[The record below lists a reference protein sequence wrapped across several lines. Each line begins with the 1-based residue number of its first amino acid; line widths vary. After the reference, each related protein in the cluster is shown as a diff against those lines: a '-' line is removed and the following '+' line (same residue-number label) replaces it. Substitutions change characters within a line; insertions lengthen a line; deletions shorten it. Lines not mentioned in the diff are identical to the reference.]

1 MSERA
6 AITVTE
12 NADRNRFD
20 GTDDSGVVA
29 GFVEY
34 ERHGNTVDLVHT
46 EVDEAFE
53 GRGVGSSLVRGVLDE
68 LRGQDVDVTVSC
80 PFIKSWL
87 EKHPDY
93 QDLTAR

>member
-12 NADRNRFD
+12 NADRHRFE

-34 ERHGNTVDLVHT
+34 ERRGDTVDLVHT
-46 EVDEAFE
+46 EVDDAFE
-53 GRGVGSSLVRGVLDE
+53 GRGVGSALVRGVLDE
-68 LRGQDVDVTVSC
+68 LRAIDAEVAVAC

-93 QDLTAR
+93 QDLATG